1 MRYGNIFIIVMLFC
15 GAAVGRSP
23 ALSGP
28 DPTELLSAPV
38 AKSMPVKD
46 VAVQATA
53 GAIKPDNTDEKAK
66 SVSAE
71 AGVSAGAEVP
81 SAGAGA
87 TEPADSRTDSL
98 AKQLWQDRITSI
110 SEQGASSSKDQLEKL
125 LTQLRTVEISRPKA
139 GENSTEPVT
148 LTTEKTTKATPA
160 VSGEGKV
167 GGAASKISDAKTVDL
182 TLMLVG
188 QVCKNPSTV
197 ENSLDMAELLY
208 IKGYLGEAA
217 VFYKETLNRQKFTP
231 GQKPWVLYQ
240 VGNCLRQTDPVSAMT
255 AYRQLITDFPDS
267 PWAAPAKAQEKALDW
282 LQKEKPRELLK

>member
-1 MRYGNIFIIVMLFC
+1 MLFC
-15 GAAVGRSP
+15 GMASGKSP

-28 DPTELLSAPV
+28 DPTELLSAPAAKNMPAKGTAVETV
-38 AKSMPVKD
+38 APTKSNN
-46 VAVQATA
+46 A
-53 GAIKPDNTDEKAK
+53 DEKTRL
-66 SVSAE
+66 VLAE
-71 AGVSAGAEVP
+71 AGVSAVAAAP

-87 TEPADSRTDSL
+87 TEPVDSRTDSL

-110 SEQGASSSKDQLEKL
+110 SEQSVSSSKDQLEKL

-139 GENSTEPVT
+139 GENSAEPVT
-148 LTTEKTTKATPA
+148 LTTAKTEKTAAA
-160 VSGEGKV
+160 VSGDGKT
-167 GGAASKISDAKTVDL
+167 GGAASKISDTKTAD
-182 TLMLVG
+182 LMLMLLG

-197 ENSLDMAELLY
+197 EDSLDMAELLY
-208 IKGYLGEAA
+208 VKGYLGEAA

-240 VGNCLRQTDPVSAMT
+240 VGNCLRRSDPAAAMA

-267 PWAAPAKAQEKALDW
+267 PWTAPAKAQEKALDW